1 MKKHLLLSFFIVLSQ
16 IALSQIH
23 IKENSFHEIP
33 GYVEL
38 NKHYDDNNVP
48 MALIK
53 ISTENISEEQRAKFQ
68 FKGNLATYFDVSLE
82 VGQIYVYLS
91 ISATFIE
98 IMHPDF
104 GKTEYWLPETLKEF
118 KGYEMVL
125 VSEYQQGSGNY
136 TPKLNYL
143 IISADQ
149 PNAMIYINDEF
160 IGKQKVHKSLY
171 IGGTYKW
178 KIECEN
184 YHTESGSVLLKE
196 KTTIDKV
203 LRPAF
208 GYINIITKPENGAT
222 ILINN
227 EYFGETPC
235 MAKKIASGTYTVKAA
250 KQTFKSVEKTI
261 TINDGDTTSVELDMS
276 EGLASVVIKTDP
288 QSDIYID
295 NEKRGTGEWQG
306 YLSEGT
312 HHIEARKDN
321 HKTTYKI
328 AEVTQNKDY
337 EFVIDNPEPICGSI
351 DINTDPFD
359 ADIYIDGEPY
369 GQTPNIIT
377 DIIIGNHTVRI
388 VKEGYNIIEKS
399 VVVNENRVLS
409 INETLKVKSTPASTV
424 TPKPQTTTSTTPKTT
439 TTTPKATTS
448 KTTTTPKATTSKT
461 TSYKK
466 RLYRITFLDV
476 NFAYSIAPQTSVGLT
491 FGQVKKVGWY
501 VSVMSGLG
509 FNALG
514 TSMECDKHGYV
525 KYQLP
530 FYSGETS
537 RSRLSA
543 IGGFMFRPSRALAF
557 KVGAGYGTRILAWE
571 TVDGEWIKNSYY
583 STSGID
589 LDAGME
595 FFLGGIN
602 MSLDVISTNF
612 KTCEIK
618 VGFGINF

>member
-1 MKKHLLLSFFIVLSQ
+1 MRKYLLLSFFIVLSQ
-16 IALSQIH
+16 IAMSQIH

-53 ISTENISEEQRAKFQ
+53 ISTENISEEQRAKFK

-91 ISATFIE
+91 VSATFIE

-104 GKTEYWLPETLKEF
+104 GKTEYWLPITLKDF

-125 VSEYQQGSGNY
+125 VSDYQQGSGNY

-149 PNAMIYINDEF
+149 PNAMIYVNDEF
-160 IGKQKVHKSLY
+160 VGKQKVSKSLY
-171 IGGTYKW
+171 VGGTYKW

-196 KTTIDKV
+196 KTTINQV

-208 GYINIITKPENGAT
+208 GYVDIITKPENGAT
-222 ILINN
+222 IFVNN

-235 MAKKIASGTYTVKAA
+235 KAKRIASGTYTIKAA
-250 KQTFKSVEKTI
+250 KQTFKSVEKTV
-261 TINDGDTTSVELDMS
+261 TINDGDTTFVELDMS
-276 EGLASVVIKTDP
+276 QGLASVVIKTDP
-288 QSDIYID
+288 QSGIYID
-295 NEKRGTGEWQG
+295 NERKGTGEWQG
-306 YLSEGT
+306 YLSEGS

-321 HKTTYKI
+321 HRTTYKKI
-328 AEVTQNKDY
+328 DVAQDEKYEV
-337 EFVIDNPEPICGSI
+337 VIDNPEPICGVI
-351 DINTDPFD
+351 DINSEPFD
-359 ADIYIDGEPY
+359 ADIYIDGKHY
-369 GQTPNIIT
+369 GQTPNILT
-377 DIIIGNHTVRI
+377 DIIIGNHTVKI
-388 VKEGYNIIEKS
+388 VKEGYNSIEKK
-399 VVVNENRVLS
+399 VVVSENRALS
-409 INETLKVKSTPASTV
+409 LNETLTLKT
-424 TPKPQTTTSTTPKTT
+424 TTTSTTTT
-439 TTTPKATTS
+439 TKPQTTYTNTTVNKPASTTPKATN
-448 KTTTTPKATTSKT
+448 KTTTITNKT
-461 TSYKK
+461 TSSKK
-466 RLYRITFLDV
+466 RLYRITFMDV
-476 NFAYSIAPQTSVGLT
+476 NFAYSIAPQASVGFT

-501 VSVMSGLG
+501 VSVMSGFS

-514 TSMECDKHGYV
+514 TSMECSKYGYINN
-525 KYQLP
+525 QLP

-537 RSRLSA
+537 SSRLSA
-543 IGGFMFRPSRALAF
+543 IGGFMFRPSKKIAF

-571 TVDGEWIKNSYY
+571 TTDGEWIKNNGY
-583 STSGID
+583 SASGLD
-589 LDAGME
+589 FDAGME

-602 MSLDVISTNF
+602 MSFDVISTNF
-612 KTCEIK
+612 KTCEAK

>member
-1 MKKHLLLSFFIVLSQ
+1 MRKYLLLSFFLVLSQ
-16 IALSQIH
+16 LAISQIH

-53 ISTENISEEQRAKFQ
+53 ISTENISEEQRAKFK

-91 ISATFIE
+91 VSATFIE

-104 GKTEYWLPETLKEF
+104 GKTEYWLPITLKDF

-125 VSEYQQGSGNY
+125 VSDYQQGSGNY

-149 PNAMIYINDEF
+149 PNAMIYVNDEF
-160 IGKQKVHKSLY
+160 VGRQKISKSLY
-171 IGGTYKW
+171 VGGTYKW

-196 KTTIDKV
+196 KTTINQV

-208 GYINIITKPENGAT
+208 GYVDIITKPENGAT
-222 ILINN
+222 IFVNN

-235 MAKKIASGTYTVKAA
+235 KAKRIASGTYTIKAA
-250 KQTFKSVEKTI
+250 KQTFKSVEKTV
-261 TINDGDTTSVELDMS
+261 TINDGDTTFVELDMS
-276 EGLASVVIKTDP
+276 QGLASVVIKTDP
-288 QSDIYID
+288 QSGIYID
-295 NEKRGTGEWQG
+295 NERKGTGEWQG
-306 YLSEGT
+306 YLSEGS

-321 HKTTYKI
+321 HRTTYKKI
-328 AEVTQNKDY
+328 DVAQDEKYEV
-337 EFVIDNPEPICGSI
+337 VIDNPEPICGVI
-351 DINTDPFD
+351 DINSEPFD
-359 ADIYIDGEPY
+359 ADIYIDGKHY
-369 GQTPNIIT
+369 GQTPNILT
-377 DIIIGNHTVRI
+377 DIIIGNHTVKI
-388 VKEGYNIIEKS
+388 VKEGYNSIEKK
-399 VVVNENRVLS
+399 VVVSENRALS
-409 INETLKVKSTPASTV
+409 LNETLTLKTTTTSTV
-424 TPKPQTTTSTTPKTT
+424 TSKPQTTTNTYTT
-439 TTTPKATTS
+439 TTLNKPSTTSAKAAATTS
-448 KTTTTPKATTSKT
+448 KTTTSKKKL
-461 TSYKK
+461 YK
-466 RLYRITFLDV
+466 LTFLDV

-501 VSVMSGLG
+501 VSVMSGFG
-509 FNALG
+509 FDALG
-514 TSMECDKHGYV
+514 ATMECSKYGYINN
-525 KYQLP
+525 QLP

-537 RSRLSA
+537 KSRLSA
-543 IGGFMFRPSRALAF
+543 IGGFMFRPAKALAF

-571 TVDGEWIKNSYY
+571 TTDGEWIKNNGY
-583 STSGID
+583 SASGLD
-589 LDAGME
+589 FDAGME

-602 MSLDVISTNF
+602 MSFDVISTNF
-612 KTCEIK
+612 KTCEAK